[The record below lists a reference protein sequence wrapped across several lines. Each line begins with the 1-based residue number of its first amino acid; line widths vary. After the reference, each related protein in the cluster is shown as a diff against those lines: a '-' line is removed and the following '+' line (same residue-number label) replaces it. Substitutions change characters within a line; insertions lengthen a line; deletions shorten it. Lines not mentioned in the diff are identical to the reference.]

1 MSARSAL
8 LKHLRVN
15 VRTMPRNINLSSSVG
30 LSFNVLRRLFSV
42 EVRGSF
48 LDKSEVTDRVIYVV
62 KHFQKVDPS
71 KVTPT
76 AHFQKDLGLDS
87 LDTVEI
93 VMALEEEFGFEIPDN
108 EADKISSIALADDAV
123 PSSTLG
129 SGGGA
134 RGSSFSYTI
143 PSRKSFSKS
152 DLKATLLPSVAV
164 VYVDLLLYC
173 LTVRLFERLNVT
185 PGENGPLLVLVVYLV
200 WEKNEIF
207 QILMAG
213 GAVGSHQ
220 IGKRLKGRLVC
231 SSILLGSDEGIQI
244 TKGQNYPIKKDLQCE
259 TDKMTHFYTFI
270 LRPHASYSILVDNR
284 ERDSG
289 SIYTDW
295 NILPPRKMKDVK
307 AKKDDREY
315 IEDPNEIKPEGY
327 DSIPLVIHDPN
338 AEEVSLF
345 WLIFPFDMQKINNQ
359 NYNGKWR
366 TPWID
371 NPEFEDDPHLDVL
384 KPIKYVGIEIWQ
396 VKASSLF
403 DNDLICDDPDY
414 AKQVVE
420 EVFSNREAEKEAF
433 EAAEKV
439 RKAQEEEDNCSPLD
453 VDDMGHI
460 LI

>member
-1 MSARSAL
+1 MAARSAL

-15 VRTMPRNINLSSSVG
+15 VRPMPRNINLSSSVG

-108 EADKISSIALADDAV
+108 EADKISSIALADEDKV
-123 PSSTLG
+123 KNQLG
-129 SGGGA
+129 IDPTSEI
-134 RGSSFSYTI
+134 SLQS
-143 PSRKSFSKS
+143 
-152 DLKATLLPSVAV
+152 LPSLQLARSQLQPCGSWTSNV
-164 VYVDLLLYC
+164 VVD
-173 LTVRLFERLNVT
+173 T
-185 PGENGPLLVLVVYLV
+185 PY
-200 WEKNEIF
+200 
-207 QILMAG
+207 
-213 GAVGSHQ
+213 
-220 IGKRLKGRLVC
+220 
-231 SSILLGSDEGIQI
+231 
-244 TKGQNYPIKKDLQCE
+244 
-259 TDKMTHFYTFI
+259 
-270 LRPHASYSILVDNR
+270 RPDASYSILVDNR

-289 SIYTDW
+289 SMYTDW
-295 NILPPRKMKDVK
+295 DILPPRKMKDVK

-338 AEEVSLF
+338 AEE
-345 WLIFPFDMQKINNQ
+345 KINNQ
-359 NYNGKWR
+359 NYKGKWR

-396 VKASSLF
+396 VKASSVF

-439 RKAQEEEDNCSPLD
+439 RKAREEEDNCSRLD